1 MIKILTFDQDVIIL
15 TLHCRGKDCNCT
27 KNKRVIYRDS
37 FFGGGGGWGGT
48 SNLIFHHHAPINA
61 VQLTFYA
68 LKLRRNV
75 VRKGCCYLIS
85 QQFKMS
91 TKLGSGLMESLK
103 VLLNKPESKE
113 VTNEGTFQGFFLQY
127 NAKGGGWL
135 DIRMQSKEK
144 TS

>member
-1 MIKILTFDQDVIIL
+1 
-15 TLHCRGKDCNCT
+15 
-27 KNKRVIYRDS
+27 
-37 FFGGGGGWGGT
+37 
-48 SNLIFHHHAPINA
+48 
-61 VQLTFYA
+61 
-68 LKLRRNV
+68 
-75 VRKGCCYLIS
+75 
-85 QQFKMS
+85 MS
-91 TKLGSGLMESLK
+91 TKLESGLMESLR